1 MNRGFRSLVKKEV
14 KELLR
19 DPKILIVMILVP
31 SLLLIVMGNAVSF
44 TTHKT
49 AEAVMK
55 GVNIAFIDEDSGWAA
70 KLLESTIK
78 TSPNAR
84 FDVYTSFTPE
94 LALKLALTGKYDV
107 IIHVPK
113 GFTEN
118 LTKGIQASLEVYSV
132 VKGLSVTSTTK
143 SSIVSTLISSFR
155 ENLVKT
161 WLKKAYPNKNPEVML
176 HPLDLKSY
184 ALIAGKRFPLTI
196 IASLLS
202 QAIMLFV
209 GPIILLSLAASIA
222 AASMGVEKEQKT
234 LETLLSLP
242 VKRVHILLSKT
253 IGSLIVAAVGTAA
266 TTLGL
271 IYYAMKIG
279 EVTSMESAS
288 GGLSVSEVLGLFGAS
303 NIVLVIAGIFLALF
317 LVLVISIVVSS
328 LTSSVREAQAIAGY
342 IWLPVL
348 IPMLI
353 VMYLDYSS
361 LSSLARIVIALLP
374 FATPLL
380 AMKSAFEGYMWVP
393 TLSFIANTIYA
404 IAVLALGAKWFEG
417 ERILVSRIRAPRR
430 IFRVTLFRRGIR

>member
-1 MNRGFRSLVKKEV
+1 MNRGLRALVKKEV
-14 KELLR
+14 KELMR

-31 SLLLIVMGNAVSF
+31 SLLFIVMGNMISF

-49 AEAVMK
+49 IEATMK
-55 GVNIAFIDEDSGWAA
+55 GVNIAFINEDSGWAA

-94 LALKLALTGKYDV
+94 LVLKLALTGKYDV

-132 VKGLSVTSTTK
+132 VKGLSVTSTAK
-143 SSIVSTLISSFR
+143 SSMVNALVSSFR

-161 WLKKAYPNKNPEVML
+161 WLKKAYPDKNPDVML
-176 HPLDLKSY
+176 HPLDVKGY
-184 ALIAGKRFPLTI
+184 ALVAGKKFPLAV

-202 QAIMLFV
+202 QAIMLFI
-209 GPIILLSLAASIA
+209 GPMILLSLAASIA

-242 VKRVHILLSKT
+242 VKRMHILLSKT

-266 TTLGL
+266 MTLGL
-271 IYYAMKIG
+271 IYYASKIG
-279 EVTSMESAS
+279 EATSIESAS
-288 GGLSVSEVLGLFGAS
+288 GGLNVSEILGLFGAS
-303 NIVLVIAGIFLALF
+303 SVALVVAGIFLALL

-342 IWLPVL
+342 IWLPVF
-348 IPMLI
+348 IPMLV

-361 LSSLARIVIALLP
+361 LGSLARVAISILP

-380 AMKSAFEGYMWVP
+380 AMKSAFEGYMWIP
-393 TLSFIANTIYA
+393 TLSFIANTMYA
-404 IAVLALGAKWFEG
+404 IATLALGAKWFEG

-430 IFRVTLFRRGIR
+430 LFRVTLLRRGIR